1 MKIFIKINNVLP
13 ILLWLFSTLNA
24 QELSNA
30 QCLKDMEIAAKS
42 ADQVSAKIL
51 APQTYKKAST
61 SKNKALSP
69 SKSEKYVCQQAIKSF
84 EQFNAATKFANLAT
98 QILSSSIF
106 NRRNAIKANGPQE
119 YPSKWQKAE
128 RKFVLATKSIENNNI
143 QRAEKLNIDASQEFN
158 AIELLSIKDLILA
171 NARIQINL
179 AKDKKAERYAP
190 ITLNQA
196 YGFLNSADRELTTD
210 RYNIEIANL
219 LVEKSIE
226 RSSHAIFL
234 SILIQNLQDKLLTTE
249 ELIIE
254 WETNLA
260 KIANSADIYP
270 LVTNGYSPLT
280 DSLVNYI
287 DALRLQR
294 QYLEQDQ
301 KDNLIQ
307 IADLK
312 EEIRNLDERLGGVTQ
327 ERENLNKKIEA
338 QARVKEQFDKVEKM
352 FNSTEAR
359 VFRENNNVILRMIGL
374 TFGSNES
381 SIMTESLPLL
391 AKLEK
396 AIDVYPRS
404 EIIIEGHTD
413 SQGDDQLNQK
423 LSQQRADSIKQYMI
437 NAMRIQSY
445 RIIATGFGETRP
457 VANNET
463 ALGREKNRRIDI
475 VLKTLQNDAI
485 N

>member
-1 MKIFIKINNVLP
+1 MFIKINKFLP
-13 ILLWLFSTLNA
+13 LFLLLISVANA
-24 QELSNA
+24 QEFSA
-30 QCLKDMEIAAKS
+30 VQCLKDMEIAALS
-42 ADQVSAKIL
+42 ADQASAKIL
-51 APQTYKKAST
+51 SPQTYKKAST
-61 SKNKALSP
+61 SKNKALSS
-69 SKSEKYVCQQAIKSF
+69 SKSEKYICQQAMKSL
-84 EQFNAATKFANLAT
+84 EHFNVATRFANTANQL
-98 QILSSSIF
+98 LNDSIF
-106 NRRNAIKANGPQE
+106 NRRNAIKANGPQN

-128 RKFVLATKSIENNNI
+128 RKFVLATKSIENKNI

-158 AIELLSIKDLILA
+158 LIELWSIKD
-171 NARIQINL
+171 NVL
-179 AKDKKAERYAP
+179 AKARNQIDSAKEEKADRYAP
-190 ITLNQA
+190 ITLDQA
-196 YGFLNSADRELTTD
+196 YRFLNTADFELTNN
-210 RYNIEIANL
+210 RYDIATANNL
-219 LVEKSIE
+219 TEKSIE

-270 LVTNGYSPLT
+270 LVTNGYSSLT
-280 DSLVNYI
+280 DSLVSFI
-287 DALRLQR
+287 DTLRLER

-307 IADLK
+307 IEDLK
-312 EEIRNLDERLGGVTQ
+312 EEIRNLDERLGGITQ

-338 QARVKEQFDKVEKM
+338 QARIKEQFDKVEKM

-391 AKLEK
+391 AKVEK

-445 RIIATGFGETRP
+445 RIIATGFGETKP

-475 VLKTLQNDAI
+475 VLKTMQN
-485 N
+485 NGVN